1 MCVNVVVIICMYYV
15 GERKPTGKKITTN
28 KNPKSMKHRM
38 FPSLVTFM
46 NDFVCILFKHF
57 NWIDAHL
64 FEYIYIKKNVFY
76 AIPNLLCALYIHAS
90 GRSHQRHDL

>member
-1 MCVNVVVIICMYYV
+1 
-15 GERKPTGKKITTN
+15 
-28 KNPKSMKHRM
+28 MKHRM

-46 NDFVCILFKHF
+46 NDLVCFLFKHF

-64 FEYIYIKKNVFY
+64 FEYQKKMFFY
-76 AIPNLLCALYIHAS
+76 AIPNLLFALYIHAS